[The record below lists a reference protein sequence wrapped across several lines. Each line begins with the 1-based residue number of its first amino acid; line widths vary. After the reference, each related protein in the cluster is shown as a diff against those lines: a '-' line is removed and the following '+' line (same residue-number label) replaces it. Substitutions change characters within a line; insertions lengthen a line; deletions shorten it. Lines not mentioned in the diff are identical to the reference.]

1 MDDFAYRVVN
11 PKPNRRAFV
20 HSVHLSTTLECF
32 TEISKLTFLTF
43 PYDASARLILG
54 TYQGNRISRHAF
66 CL

>member
-1 MDDFAYRVVN
+1 MTSPIASQIRN
-11 PKPNRRAFV
+11 PIAELFV

-43 PYDASARLILG
+43 PYVAPARLILG
-54 TYQGNRISRHAF
+54 TYQGNRVSRHAF